1 MKDVTELPFNRF
13 IGLELSP
20 GQPDRLLILPAAPQ
34 YLNHVGTVHA
44 SALYSLAEASSGHFL
59 ASHLKLPNDSI
70 LPLLRKG
77 EIKYRK
83 PASGEVFSL
92 GVHDSASW
100 TAFHSTYERKR
111 RAIISF
117 VIELHTEAEGL
128 VARGDFDW
136 FITEKVSSKTSPD
149 SDRS

>member
-20 GQPDRLLILPAAPQ
+20 SQPDRLLTLPAAPQ

-59 ASHLKLPNDSI
+59 ASHLMLPRDSI

-83 PASGEVFSL
+83 PAIGEVFSR
-92 GVHDSASW
+92 GIHDSATW

-117 VIELHTEAEGL
+117 VIELHTADEGL
-128 VARGDFDW
+128 VARADFDW
-136 FITEKVSSKTSPD
+136 FVTEKAESATGTD
-149 SDRS
+149 SARS